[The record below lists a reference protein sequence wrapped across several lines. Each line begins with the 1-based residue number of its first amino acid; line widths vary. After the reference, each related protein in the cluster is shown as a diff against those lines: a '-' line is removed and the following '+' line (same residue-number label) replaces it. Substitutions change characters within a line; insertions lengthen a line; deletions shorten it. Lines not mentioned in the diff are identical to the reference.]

1 MRHFITVIAIA
12 LATMGFAHAAGSA
25 TAGQGKA
32 GMCMG
37 CHGMDGNSMVPM
49 FPSLAGQNERY
60 IAKQLADTKS
70 GARVINEMTALV
82 GMLQQQ
88 DFEDLGAFY
97 ATQTIKPG
105 QAGAADQVALGKS
118 IYMGGNVETGVT
130 ACAACHSPTGAGNSG
145 AGFPSLEGQHA
156 TYVAAQLRK
165 FRLGARH
172 SGAATAEVRT
182 NDGDTRMMRD
192 IAFKLK
198 DFEIDALAA
207 YIAGM

>member
-1 MRHFITVIAIA
+1 MRHFITVIAMT
-12 LATMGFAHAAGSA
+12 LATMGFAHAAGNI

-60 IAKQLADTKS
+60 IAKQLRDVKS
-70 GARVINEMTALV
+70 GARVINEMTGLV
-82 GMLQQQ
+82 GTLQDQ

-97 ATQTIKPG
+97 FT
-105 QAGAADQVALGKS
+105 QVAKAGQGADAALAELGKTL
-118 IYMGGNVETGVT
+118 YMGGNAETGVA
-130 ACAACHSPTGAGNSG
+130 ACAACHSPTGKGNSA
-145 AGFPSLEGQHA
+145 AGYPSLQGQHA
-156 TYVAAQLRK
+156 PYVVAQLKK
-165 FRLGARH
+165 FREGARH
-172 SGAATAEVRT
+172 NGAATAAVRI

-207 YIAGM
+207 YVAGM

>member
-1 MRHFITVIAIA
+1 MRHFITVIAIT
-12 LATMGFAHAAGSA
+12 LATMGFAQAAGNI

-60 IAKQLADTKS
+60 IAKQLRDVKS
-70 GARVINEMTALV
+70 GARVINEMTGLVNAL
-82 GMLQQQ
+82 QDQ

-97 ATQTIKPG
+97 FTQVPKKG
-105 QAGAADQVALGKS
+105 QGADASLAELGGAL
-118 IYMGGNVETGVT
+118 YMGGNAETGVA
-130 ACAACHSPTGAGNSG
+130 ACAACHSPTGQGNVA
-145 AGFPSLEGQHA
+145 AGFPSLKGQHA
-156 TYVAAQLRK
+156 PYVAAQLKK
-165 FRLGARH
+165 FRDGARH
-172 SGAATAEVRT
+172 SGPATAAVRI
-182 NDGDTRMMRD
+182 NDGESRMMRD

-198 DFEIDALAA
+198 DFEIDALSA

>member
-1 MRHFITVIAIA
+1 MRHFITVITLA
-12 LATMGFAHAAGSA
+12 LATMGFAHAAGNA

-37 CHGMDGNSMVPM
+37 CHGVDGNSMVPM

-60 IAKQLADTKS
+60 IAKQLADIKS

-82 GMLQQQ
+82 GTLQQQ
-88 DFEDLGAFY
+88 DFEDIGAFY
-97 ATQTIKPG
+97 ATQTMRQG
-105 QAGAADQVALGKS
+105 QSATGDQLALGQS
-118 IYMGGNVETGVT
+118 IYMSGVTDTGVT
-130 ACAACHSPTGAGNSG
+130 ACAACHSPTGAGNIA
-145 AGFPSLEGQHA
+145 AGYPSLEGQHA
-156 TYVAAQLRK
+156 TYVATQLRK

-172 SGAATAEVRT
+172 SGDATADVRT